1 MAVGSEL
8 LRSERVDTNSF
19 KAAELLRPCGFVF
32 VEKRVVEDDEGA
44 IALAVDDLR
53 RRVDLVVFSG
63 GLGPTA
69 DDVTREGVARGLGRE
84 IQPDASLEAMLIA
97 RYQAR
102 GRTVP
107 AVALRM
113 ATVIS
118 GAEVLRNPYGTAPG
132 LLLVAGGAT
141 VVLLPGVPR
150 ELEEI
155 ITTHLVPRWRSEVGL
170 SARTLHVGGVY
181 ESSVEAAVHP
191 LYDRFGRE
199 NITILAGRGVVHL
212 LLTAA
217 GQDAK
222 ARLDEMEE
230 AFAAVL
236 GPSLFGRDHETLPG
250 VVLQRLRANGWR
262 LATAESCTGGL
273 VGSLVTAVPGA
284 SDVYAGGVVSYADE
298 LKGSLLGVPASLLVT
313 HGAVSA
319 EVARSMAEGA
329 RRLGAECGL
338 AVTGIAGPSGGSDA
352 KPVGT
357 VHLAVSTPGGEREV
371 RHLFPGDRQLVREL
385 SANFAL
391 DLLRR
396 ALEGR

>member
-19 KAAELLRPCGFVF
+19 KAAALLQPCGFVF
-32 VEKRVVEDDEGA
+32 VEKRVVEDDEEA
-44 IALAVDDLR
+44 IALAVKELR
-53 RRVDLVVFSG
+53 HRVDLVVFSG

-84 IQPDASLEAMLIA
+84 IQPDPSLEAMLVA
-97 RYQAR
+97 RYKAR
-102 GRTVP
+102 GRTMP

-113 ATVIS
+113 SNVVS

-132 LLLVAGGAT
+132 LLLEAGGAS

-170 SARTLHVGGVY
+170 SARTLHVGGAY
-181 ESSVEAAVHP
+181 ESSVEEVVRP

-199 NITILAGRGVVHL
+199 HITILAGRGVVHL
-212 LLTAA
+212 ILTAT
-217 GQDAK
+217 GPDAK
-222 ARLDEMEE
+222 ERLDELES

-236 GPSLFGRDHETLPG
+236 GGSVFGRDHDTLPG
-250 VVLQRLRANGWR
+250 VVLQKLRGRGWR

-273 VGSLVTAVPGA
+273 LGSLLTAIPGA
-284 SDVYAGGVVSYADE
+284 SDVYAGGVVSYANE
-298 LKGSLLGVPASLLVT
+298 LKESLLGVPAALLAT

-329 RRLGAECGL
+329 RRLGAECGV
-338 AVTGIAGPSGGSDA
+338 AVTGIAGPSGEATRS
-352 KPVGT
+352 P
-357 VHLAVSTPGGEREV
+357 
-371 RHLFPGDRQLVREL
+371 
-385 SANFAL
+385 
-391 DLLRR
+391 
-396 ALEGR
+396 